1 MMSLNFQAPKHE
13 KMLVAR
19 TKNCTVR
26 LGDVSRE
33 YPESSIV
40 WITTGTKFEPKRRL
54 YTAFIDKV
62 RVKTMA
68 DLTSADLGHQNPE
81 ITTREDLIVDFE
93 KIYKKRIT
101 MNDTVPV
108 IYFTEVFE

>member
-13 KMLVAR
+13 KMLIAR

-26 LGDVSRE
+26 LGDVGAH

-40 WITTGTKFEPKRRL
+40 WITTGTVGQSKRKL

-62 RVKTMA
+62 RVKKIA
-68 DLTSADLGHQNPE
+68 DLTSGDLGHQNPE
-81 ITTREDLIVDFE
+81 LNSREDLIADFE
-93 KIYKKRIT
+93 QIYKKRIT
-101 MNDTVPV
+101 MEDTVTV
-108 IYFTEVFE
+108 IYFSEVFE